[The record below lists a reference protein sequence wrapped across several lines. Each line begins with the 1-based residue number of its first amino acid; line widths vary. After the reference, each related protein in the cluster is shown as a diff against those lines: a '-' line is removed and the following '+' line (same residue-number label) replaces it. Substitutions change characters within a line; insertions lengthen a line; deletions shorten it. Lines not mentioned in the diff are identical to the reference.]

1 MPSQS
6 RIVLINDIDAAGVM
20 FYARAMAMAHEAYE
34 LALLELGIDF
44 AALIR
49 AGVGALPVVHAEAVF
64 HQPLRHGDKLTIAVL
79 LKSLSN
85 KSYTVRIVLMVRDLP
100 AVSVTQAHVYVDLA
114 SRRAAPLPDAISA
127 AVARL
132 DQDVPPAS
140 ASGPRPAP
148 AP

>member
-1 MPSQS
+1 MPIQS
-6 RIVLINDIDAAGVM
+6 RTVLINDIDAAGVM

-34 LALLELGIDF
+34 LAALECGIDF
-44 AALIR
+44 AQLIR

-127 AVARL
+127 GLARF
-132 DQDVPPAS
+132 DQDLP
-140 ASGPRPAP
+140 PAP
-148 AP
+148 APASAL